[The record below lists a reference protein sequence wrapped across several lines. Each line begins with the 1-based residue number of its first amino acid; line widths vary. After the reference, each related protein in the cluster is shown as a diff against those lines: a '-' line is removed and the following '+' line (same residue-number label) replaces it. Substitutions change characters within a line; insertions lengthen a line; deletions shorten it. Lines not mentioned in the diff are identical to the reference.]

1 MYDVLVV
8 GGGVSGLSAATHLAE
23 NGVKN
28 ILVLEAN
35 DRVGGR
41 TLTDSEGTDLG
52 GAYIGPTQDRLLRTI
67 AKLDLSIYKV
77 YTKGYTTQCVRRRLN
92 KFLGVIPKLPLLAS
106 LDLNNLMVIA
116 EKMAKTVP
124 TDAPHKAPNAEKLD
138 TISCKEWL
146 NKHCWTQDAINLFGT
161 AISTLLCV
169 EPQDVSVLYFMW
181 YIASGGGVRRMFETI
196 DGAQDSKCV
205 GGMGQVSNKLADRLG
220 TDVVHLSEP
229 VRSIFNQQDGVQV
242 VTLEGKSY
250 TAKQVIFAIPPLQRC
265 RIHYSPPLDGS
276 HAQLIQ
282 RFPMGSIIK
291 TFCFYDEPYWRK
303 ANRNGMIVADDGIC
317 KVCFDDTKPD
327 GSMPMLMGFID
338 GPMARK
344 WVTKTK
350 EERMQA
356 LAENYAFMFQDERL
370 KNPVNYK
377 EKIWME
383 EPYIGGCYVGVPPP
397 GGLTEFQ
404 HDIRAPM
411 WDNKVFFAGT
421 ETATQWAGYI
431 DGAIQ
436 AGERAAREILASKG
450 IIKKDDI
457 WTKEPE
463 HPSLPFVPLEISAA
477 ERLLV
482 PTVPVFFAAVLLAV
496 CAYGVKSIL

>member
-1 MYDVLVV
+1 
-8 GGGVSGLSAATHLAE
+8 
-23 NGVKN
+23 
-28 ILVLEAN
+28 
-35 DRVGGR
+35 
-41 TLTDSEGTDLG
+41 
-52 GAYIGPTQDRLLRTI
+52 
-67 AKLDLSIYKV
+67 
-77 YTKGYTTQCVRRRLN
+77 
-92 KFLGVIPKLPLLAS
+92 
-106 LDLNNLMVIA
+106 
-116 EKMAKTVP
+116 
-124 TDAPHKAPNAEKLD
+124 
-138 TISCKEWL
+138 
-146 NKHCWTQDAINLFGT
+146 
-161 AISTLLCV
+161 
-169 EPQDVSVLYFMW
+169 
-181 YIASGGGVRRMFETI
+181 
-196 DGAQDSKCV
+196 
-205 GGMGQVSNKLADRLG
+205 
-220 TDVVHLSEP
+220 
-229 VRSIFNQQDGVQV
+229 
-242 VTLEGKSY
+242 
-250 TAKQVIFAIPPLQRC
+250 
-265 RIHYSPPLDGS
+265 
-276 HAQLIQ
+276 
-282 RFPMGSIIK
+282 
-291 TFCFYDEPYWRK
+291 
-303 ANRNGMIVADDGIC
+303 
-317 KVCFDDTKPD
+317 
-327 GSMPMLMGFID
+327 MPMLMGFID